1 LHHVVLDFTDIEGFD
16 VTLMFFWSRTLL
28 FLGTAVALAA
38 CSMGPQ
44 ITRTQ
49 DLSESADIPYQNVL
63 VIALFS
69 SFDVRKKFEKEV
81 VKQLSELGIGAV
93 TGTSMMDTKTPMTR
107 QTYLPMVGRVDADAV
122 LITQVA
128 SLDSNASLKDMSPEA
143 TYNVRPTYYY
153 NVWDVELTE
162 YVEPPS
168 IEVKSSLVL
177 ATQLYSVLRREAIW
191 AIESKSKIVMDAS
204 QPGYYPIIVDEA
216 KGIVTHLSSDGLIVQ
231 RSR

>member
-16 VTLMFFWSRTLL
+16 VTLTFFWSRTLL

-81 VKQLSELGIGAV
+81 VKQLSELGIAAIGS
-93 TGTSMMDTKTPMTR
+93 TSMMDTKTPMAR
-107 QTYLPMVGRVDADAV
+107 QSYLPMVGRVDADAV
-122 LITQVA
+122 LVTQVG
-128 SLDSNASLKDMSPEA
+128 SLESKTALKDMSPEA
-143 TYNVRPTYYY
+143 TYNIGSIYYF
-153 NVWDVELTE
+153 NV
-162 YVEPPS
+162 
-168 IEVKSSLVL
+168 
-177 ATQLYSVLRREAIW
+177 
-191 AIESKSKIVMDAS
+191 
-204 QPGYYPIIVDEA
+204 
-216 KGIVTHLSSDGLIVQ
+216 
-231 RSR
+231 